1 MITLE
6 KIQDAVLAHY
16 DGVYSLEARKPEQ
29 LADWVLFLLGFVEKA
44 ETSATLK
51 QSFPLTPD
59 TTGSPNG

>member
-29 LADWVLFLLGFVEKA
+29 LADWVLFLLGWVEKA
-44 ETSATLK
+44 ETDATLK
-51 QSFPLTPD
+51 QSFPLTPNAK
-59 TTGSPNG
+59 GSPNG